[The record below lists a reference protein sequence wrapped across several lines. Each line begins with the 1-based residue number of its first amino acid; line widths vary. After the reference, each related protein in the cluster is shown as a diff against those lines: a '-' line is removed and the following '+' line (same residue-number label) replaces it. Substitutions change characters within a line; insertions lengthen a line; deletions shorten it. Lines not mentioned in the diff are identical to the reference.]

1 MPGLLALKS
10 PIRSQPAVASPAGA
24 RDRHVPHQPA
34 STHSYEDH
42 DAIVAD
48 AARGDERAWRQLV
61 HRYKRLVYS
70 IPRSYRLPDEA
81 CDDIFQNVF
90 TALVRE
96 LPKLSDPRALPK
108 WLITTTNREC
118 WRAGKKRQAGELHTD
133 LPAIGEDLS
142 GAAIADWEAKSALDQ
157 ALTELGGRCE
167 KLLRLL
173 YLTPNQLPYE
183 QVGEAL
189 GMPVGSIGPTRSRC
203 LAKLAELLP
212 DASAGSA
219 D

>member
-1 MPGLLALKS
+1 MPEQTS
-10 PIRSQPAVASPAGA
+10 PTT
-24 RDRHVPHQPA
+24 PHD
-34 STHSYEDH
+34 DH
-42 DAIVAD
+42 DAIVTA

-70 IPRSYRLPDEA
+70 IPRSYRLPEEA
-81 CDDIFQNVF
+81 CDDVFQNVF

-118 WRAGKKRQAGELHTD
+118 WRAGKKRQAAELHAD
-133 LPAIGEDLS
+133 LPAEDLS
-142 GAAIADWEAKSALDQ
+142 PAAVADWEAKSALDR

-167 KLLRLL
+167 TLLRLL
-173 YLTPNQLPYE
+173 YLTPNHLPYE
-183 QVGEAL
+183 QVGEEL

-212 DASAGSA
+212 DPSAGSA
-219 D
+219 E